1 MTEMEL
7 RGIVKRVEGF
17 WCGGVITDAM
27 GLFDNGNFSITF
39 PCGKLTK
46 HGFVKGDL
54 VKVRIELIENITG
67 RPREDERR
75 NRGCR

>member
-7 RGIVKRVEGF
+7 RGIVKQVEGF
-17 WCGGVITDAM
+17 WAGGGVITDQM
-27 GLFDNGNFSITF
+27 GHFDRSSFSMTF

-54 VKVRIELIENITG
+54 VKVKIELIENITG

-75 NRGCR
+75 RN